1 MTSEQRKWIDNASY
15 VNLLRRWREA
25 PVGDLMFLNDTGRY
39 YEKVLK
45 EKRAEVG
52 NAEHVRVSKAIGF

>member
-15 VNLLRRWREA
+15 INLLRRWREA
-25 PVGDLMFLNDTGRY
+25 PVGDLMFLNDTGKY

-52 NAEHVRVSKAIGF
+52 NAEHVRASKAIG